1 MAAVSRSLL
10 TSRFD
15 ASAGRRTELYNKL
28 QELATPYGEVEALVS
43 SAKDKEAHEA
53 EGGIAGKSHHGIPG
67 DTMMI
72 SFDAVVD
79 ACMQA
84 WYDQTQADTVR

>member
-1 MAAVSRSLL
+1 M
-10 TSRFD
+10 
-15 ASAGRRTELYNKL
+15 
-28 QELATPYGEVEALVS
+28 S